1 VHEGPFGIAVTALSQ
16 AFAVPAPNG
25 ERHQQQ
31 RRCDRIAPAHVEQQ
45 GRTEHDQQ
53 PLNRRD
59 AEPAD
64 ALPEED
70 RAGRVGVDRIRR
82 ITPSRHATRP
92 IPPIIDIRNMNR
104 ISSELAPTPKR
115 PSVSGNVAAP
125 AVSTVT
131 SSLFPFQTVR

>member
-1 VHEGPFGIAVTALSQ
+1 VAEGPFGIPVTALSQ

-25 ERHQQQ
+25 ERNQQQ
-31 RRCDRIAPAHVEQQ
+31 RGADRIAAAHVEQQ

-53 PLNRRD
+53 PLNQRD

-82 ITPSRHATRP
+82 ITPSRRASISP
-92 IPPIIDIRNMNR
+92 IPPTIDIRNTNR

-115 PSVSGNVAAP
+115 RASRGTWPRPRSP
-125 AVSTVT
+125 
-131 SSLFPFQTVR
+131 R